1 MDVTGLRRDK
11 GETLVQILRL
21 EPAARWCE
29 AATHDGVVHI
39 AGQVGQ
45 AGADIVTQT
54 RGALAEMDRVLALC
68 GTDKSRL
75 LSVTIW
81 LADIADIAD
90 FAAMNSV
97 WDAWVDPDNTPA
109 RATGGIPLAD
119 PDYRIEITA
128 VAALP

>member
-1 MDVTGLRRDK
+1 M
-11 GETLVQILRL
+11 EISRL

-29 AATHDGVVHI
+29 AATHDGVVHV
-39 AGQVGQ
+39 AGQVGP

-54 RGALAEMDRVLALC
+54 RGALAELDRVLALS
-68 GTDKSRL
+68 GTDKSHL

-81 LADIADIAD
+81 LGDISD

-97 WDAWVDPDNTPA
+97 WDAWVDPNNTPA

-119 PDYRIEITA
+119 PDYIIEITA

>member
-1 MDVTGLRRDK
+1 MEIK
-11 GETLVQILRL
+11 RL

-29 AATHDGVVHI
+29 TATHDGVVHV
-39 AGQVGQ
+39 AGQVGPP
-45 AGADIVTQT
+45 GTDILTQT
-54 RGALAEMDRVLALC
+54 RGALAEMDRVLALS

-81 LADIADIAD
+81 LEDIAD

-109 RATGGIPLAD
+109 RATGQIPLAD
-119 PDYRIEITA
+119 PAYKIEITA
-128 VAALP
+128 IAALP

>member
-1 MDVTGLRRDK
+1 M
-11 GETLVQILRL
+11 EISRL
-21 EPAARWCE
+21 EPAERWCE
-29 AATHDGVVHI
+29 AAIHDGVVHV
-39 AGQVGQ
+39 AGQVGA
-45 AGADIVTQT
+45 AGADIATQT
-54 RGALAEMDRVLALC
+54 RVALEEVDRVLALC

-81 LADIADIAD
+81 LADIGD

-97 WDAWVDPDNTPA
+97 WDAWVAPGNAPA

-119 PDYRIEITA
+119 PDYKIEITA

>member
-1 MDVTGLRRDK
+1 M
-11 GETLVQILRL
+11 EISRL

-29 AATHDGVVHI
+29 TATHDGVVHV

-45 AGADIVTQT
+45 PGTDILTQT
-54 RGALAEMDRVLALC
+54 RGALAEMDRVLALS

-81 LADIADIAD
+81 LADIAD

-97 WDAWVDPDNTPA
+97 WDAWIDPNNPPA

-119 PDYRIEITA
+119 PDYKIEITA